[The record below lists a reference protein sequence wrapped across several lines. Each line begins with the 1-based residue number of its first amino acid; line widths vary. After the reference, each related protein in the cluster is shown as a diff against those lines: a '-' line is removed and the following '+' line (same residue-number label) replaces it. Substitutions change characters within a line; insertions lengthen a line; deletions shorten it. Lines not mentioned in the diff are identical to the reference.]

1 MLPAD
6 ANGLTQATWHW
17 LVLITELLD
26 HSRFHVRNGIYTVI
40 YTKVTTFLFSQASR
54 ILHNKQ
60 LAWKNHPVIQD
71 LSISTCVA
79 YFVYGP
85 PHKQVLRLAR
95 HPSITPRL
103 TTIASWRIS
112 PIWRL
117 QQTERDLLTLHLREN
132 RIDKIRQSLYHM
144 HAHGLNWPPTLGDF
158 RQAMV
163 NYVRWILADGCALMT
178 QMTPLGPIR
187 LLRP

>member
-26 HSRFHVRNGIYTVI
+26 HSRFHVRNEVYTVI

-60 LAWKNHPVIQD
+60 LAWKNHPVLQD

-103 TTIASWRIS
+103 TTIAFWRIS

-132 RIDKIRQSLYHM
+132 RLTKFGNRYTTCTLTDWTGRLHWETSAKPWSTMSDGSSLT
-144 HAHGLNWPPTLGDF
+144 AT
-158 RQAMV
+158 RS
-163 NYVRWILADGCALMT
+163 
-178 QMTPLGPIR
+178 
-187 LLRP
+187 